1 LDAQKGGGVSEY
13 DYLRSLVLWRYQ
25 AKRDELFSTLQKL
38 HQSAILEGDYDRA
51 ILLGARHKQEQ
62 ENICNECV
70 TAENII
76 SWLETNSE
84 LRKENLNYPDVFE
97 LCTN

>member
-1 LDAQKGGGVSEY
+1 LSEY

-25 AKRDELFSTLQKL
+25 SKRDELFSTIQTL
-38 HQSAILEGDYDRA
+38 HQSAVSEGDYDRA
-51 ILLGARHKQEQ
+51 ILLGARHKLEQ
-62 ENICNECV
+62 ENLCAECI

-76 SWLETNSE
+76 AWLETDSE
-84 LRKENLNYPDVFE
+84 LRKEDLNYPDVFE

>member
-1 LDAQKGGGVSEY
+1 MTEH

-25 AKRDELFSTLQKL
+25 FKRDELFSMLQNL
-38 HQSAILEGDYDRA
+38 HQTALLSGDYDRA

-62 ENICNECV
+62 DNLCDECV
-70 TAENII
+70 TAEDII
-76 SWLETNSE
+76 SWLETDSE